1 MQESTHTFWQF
12 LVYLLVMAGVT
23 YLLRLLPMLFIRK
36 PIKNVFIRSVLHY
49 MPYSVLTV
57 MSFPAILYI
66 TPNLITGIAA
76 TVIAVILSYLG
87 KSLITVAAGS
97 AATVFICELI
107 MMLMAK

>member
-1 MQESTHTFWQF
+1 MTEQNMTFGQF
-12 LVYLLVMAGVT
+12 LIYLIIMAGVT

-36 PIKNVFIRSVLHY
+36 PIKSTLVRSILHY

-66 TPNLITGIAA
+66 TPNLITGIVATLTA
-76 TVIAVILSYLG
+76 TVLAYIG

-97 AATVFICELI
+97 ALAVFICELI
-107 MMLMAK
+107 LTLI

>member
-1 MQESTHTFWQF
+1 MQEYTRTFGQF
-12 LVYLLVMAGVT
+12 LIYLFVMAGVT

-36 PIKNVFIRSVLHY
+36 PIKSVFIRSFLHY

-66 TPNLITGIAA
+66 SPNIITGVIA
-76 TVIAVILSYLG
+76 TLVAVILSYIG

-97 AATVFICELI
+97 ALSVLICELI
-107 MMLMAK
+107 ITLITK